1 MDIFNV
7 VTNTVTSISIDLTNV
22 EDNLSEAKVLLES
35 DLDEIE
41 RLYLKSVEHKYTIQI
56 LEEM

>member
-7 VTNTVTSISIDLTNV
+7 VTNTVTSISIDLTTV